1 MKTERSKL
9 LSSELVKLLTLR
21 SVWVTGLV
29 TVGICIT
36 MSVLTAPSIGE
47 AIAVNDPAL
56 AAGTTPELVSLEW
69 VNMGLVGIIVI
80 GVVAGSSEYV
90 GDQIKISLLAVPN
103 RMTLITVKSFALL
116 LFTFALAIITIPTL
130 SLLSQLTLGDL
141 SVINKGIPT
150 SLIWKWIGGIIY
162 WVAMAQISF
171 SFGILA
177 RQALIPLFVLIVVS
191 QLVGPLLYFLPFLMK
206 YLPVSAGAQL
216 VDTSIVADNQNGA
229 LTPVMTFIVLFVWVV
244 VIFGMAAF
252 RFCRKENVA

>member
-90 GDQIKISLLAVPN
+90 GDQIKISLLAVP
-103 RMTLITVKSFALL
+103 I
-116 LFTFALAIITIPTL
+116 
-130 SLLSQLTLGDL
+130 
-141 SVINKGIPT
+141 
-150 SLIWKWIGGIIY
+150 
-162 WVAMAQISF
+162 
-171 SFGILA
+171 
-177 RQALIPLFVLIVVS
+177 
-191 QLVGPLLYFLPFLMK
+191 
-206 YLPVSAGAQL
+206 
-216 VDTSIVADNQNGA
+216 
-229 LTPVMTFIVLFVWVV
+229 
-244 VIFGMAAF
+244 
-252 RFCRKENVA
+252 E